1 MNSTDEL
8 LPQLKAFHTTLQN
21 SKPLESGDHLY
32 VPILQ
37 QNPAADP
44 ILQLSQRID
53 FAVSE
58 SVNLLTGFRGNGKS
72 TELLRLKHLLEN
84 QGHIVILTNMQQYV
98 LMTKPLELADFLLSL
113 IAALADRAKQD
124 FHIESIKD
132 SQLSRFW
139 HFLTETQVE
148 IEQIEIESDLDMVT
162 AKVGMRLQRDA
173 NFKRKV
179 QEKLRGNLDGLVQN
193 AHAYIL
199 DLVKTLRKNDTNKKI
214 VLLVDSLE
222 QIRGVGDDAQS
233 VYDSIVELFSGQ
245 AANLALPGLHVVYT
259 VPPFLIPRAPNI
271 ARNLGGN
278 PICIWPNIHVR
289 KKDGTEDPAGLDI
302 MQEIIQRRYPE
313 WQKFYTQDQLFR
325 LAKESGGDIRDF
337 FRLMREGLLGL
348 STARTASQGEKP
360 DHVSDDTLNRAIVQ
374 LTNEFQP
381 IPDQDKKYL
390 QKIHGSKQHALDGMD
405 DLPTLTRFLDANM
418 IMNYLNGE
426 PWYDV
431 HPVLIKLL
439 RSSDYAP

>member
-8 LPQLKAFHTTLQN
+8 LPQLKTFHNALQN
-21 SKPLESGDHLY
+21 NLPPPFGGPLY

-37 QNPAADP
+37 QSPTADP

-72 TELLRLKHLLEN
+72 TELRRLKYLLEN
-84 QGHIVILTNMQQYV
+84 QGHIVILTDMKQYV

-124 FHIESIKD
+124 FHIESLKD
-132 SQLSRFW
+132 SPLSRFL
-139 HFLTETQVE
+139 HFLTETEVELEQVE
-148 IEQIEIESDLDMVT
+148 VESDLGFAT

-199 DLVKTLRKNDTNKKI
+199 DLVKTLRGNDTDKKI

-222 QIRGVGDDAQS
+222 QIRGVGGDAQS

-245 AANLALPGLHVVYT
+245 AENLALPSLHVVYT
-259 VPPFLIPRAPNI
+259 VPPFLIPLAPNI

-289 KKDGTEDPAGLDI
+289 KKDGADDTAGLGI
-302 MQEIIQRRYPE
+302 MQEIIQRRYPD
-313 WQKFYTQDQLFR
+313 WQKFYTPEQLFR

-348 STARTASQGEKP
+348 STARTASQQTKP
-360 DHVSDDTLNRAIVQ
+360 DSVNDDMLNRAIVQ

-381 IPDQDKKYL
+381 IPEQDKKYL
-390 QKIHGSKQHALDGMD
+390 QKIHDSKQHSLDDMD

-439 RSSDYAP
+439 RSSDDAP

>member
-1 MNSTDEL
+1 MNQIDTL
-8 LPQLKAFHTTLQN
+8 LPQIRAFHNTLQN
-21 SKPLESGDHLY
+21 SLPLEPHDPLY

-44 ILQLSQRID
+44 ILLLFQRID

-72 TELLRLKHLLEN
+72 TELRRLKHLLEQ
-84 QGHIVILTNMQQYV
+84 QGHIVILTNMQEYV
-98 LMTKPLELADFLLSL
+98 LMTKSLELGDFLLSL
-113 IAALADRAKQD
+113 IAALTDRAVTD
-124 FHIESIKD
+124 HGIKTIAD
-132 SQLSRFW
+132 SPLARFW
-139 HFLTETQVE
+139 TFLTETE
-148 IEQIEIESDLDMVT
+148 IELETIEAGGDIGVAT
-162 AKVGMRLQRDA
+162 VKIGARLQRDA
-173 NFKRKV
+173 GFKKQV
-179 QEKLRGNLDGLVQN
+179 QEKLRGKLDGLVQK
-193 AHAYIL
+193 AHLYIREL
-199 DLVKTLRKNDTNKKI
+199 ITALKMNNTDRKI

-289 KKDGTEDPAGLDI
+289 DKEGADDPEGMKI
-302 MQEIIQRRYPE
+302 MQEIITRRYPD
-313 WQKFYTQDQLFR
+313 WKIFYAETQLIK
-325 LAKESGGDIRDF
+325 LASASGGDIRDF

-348 STARTASQGEKP
+348 STARMANQQSKP
-360 DHVSDDTLNRAIVQ
+360 ETVQEEMLDRAIMQ
-374 LTNEFQP
+374 LINEFQP
-381 IPDQDKKYL
+381 IPEQDKKQL
-390 QKIHGSKQHALDGMD
+390 QRIHQSKQHALDDMD

-418 IMNYLNGE
+418 IMNYVNGE

-431 HPVLIKLL
+431 HPVLIKLI
-439 RSSDYAP
+439 RNA

>member
-1 MNSTDEL
+1 MHSTDEL
-8 LPQLKAFHTTLQN
+8 LPQLKTFHNALQN
-21 SKPLESGDHLY
+21 SMPLPFESPLY

-132 SQLSRFW
+132 SPLSRFW

-148 IEQIEIESDLDMVT
+148 LEQIEIESDLDMVT

-173 NFKRKV
+173 NFKRQV
-179 QEKLRGNLDGLVQN
+179 QDKLRGNLDGLVHN

-199 DLVKTLRKNDTNKKI
+199 DLVKTLRKNNADKKI

-245 AANLALPGLHVVYT
+245 AANLALPSLHVVYT

-289 KKDGTEDPAGLDI
+289 NKDGTEDSAGLGI
-302 MQEIIQRRYPE
+302 MQEIIQRRYSE
-313 WQKFYTQDQLFR
+313 WHKFLYAGTIIPACKRIGGRYPGFLPVDARGFIGVEYRAYCKPGRKTRQR
-325 LAKESGGDIRDF
+325 KRRHAESC
-337 FRLMREGLLGL
+337 
-348 STARTASQGEKP
+348 
-360 DHVSDDTLNRAIVQ
+360 NRATYQ
-374 LTNEFQP
+374 
-381 IPDQDKKYL
+381 
-390 QKIHGSKQHALDGMD
+390 
-405 DLPTLTRFLDANM
+405 
-418 IMNYLNGE
+418 
-426 PWYDV
+426 
-431 HPVLIKLL
+431 
-439 RSSDYAP
+439 

>member
-1 MNSTDEL
+1 MNKPDEL
-8 LPQLKAFHTTLQN
+8 LPQLKAFHSTLQN
-21 SKPLESGDHLY
+21 SLPLEFDSPLY

-37 QNPAADP
+37 KTPAADS

-53 FAVSE
+53 FAESE

-72 TELLRLKHLLEN
+72 TELRRLKHLLEQ
-84 QGHIVILTNMQQYV
+84 QGHVVILTNMQQYV
-98 LMTKPLELADFLLSL
+98 LMTKPLELGDFLLSL
-113 IAALADRAKQD
+113 IAALADRAVSDHDIQ
-124 FHIESIKD
+124 ILKD
-132 SQLSRFW
+132 SPLARLWS
-139 HFLTETQVE
+139 FLTETE
-148 IEQIEIESDLDMVT
+148 IEIEKAEVGGNLGVAT
-162 AKVGMRLQRDA
+162 AKIGARLQRDA
-173 NFKRKV
+173 NFKKQV
-179 QEKLRGNLDGLVQN
+179 QEKLRGNLDGLVQK
-193 AHAYIL
+193 AHLYIR
-199 DLVKTLRKNDTNKKI
+199 DLVKALKKGNADKKI

-289 KKDGTEDPAGLDI
+289 NKDGGEDQAGLEI
-302 MQEIIQRRYPE
+302 MREIIQRRYPKWSE
-313 WQKFYTQDQLFR
+313 FYTQPQLFR
-325 LAKESGGDIRDF
+325 LANISGGDIRDF

-348 STARTASQGEKP
+348 SAARSVNQQPKP
-360 DHVSDDTLNRAIVQ
+360 QSVTDDMLNRAIVQ
-374 LTNEFQP
+374 LINEFQP
-381 IPDQDKKYL
+381 IPDKDKKQL
-390 QKIHGSKQHALDGMD
+390 EKIHQSKQHALDGMD

-418 IMNYLNGE
+418 IMNYVNGE

-431 HPVLIKLL
+431 HPVLVKLL
-439 RSSDYAP
+439 SQ

>member
-1 MNSTDEL
+1 MNPIDEL
-8 LPQLKAFHTTLQN
+8 LPKLKAFHNALQN
-21 SKPLESGDHLY
+21 SKPLESGDPLY

-113 IAALADRAKQD
+113 IAALANRTKSE
-124 FHIESIKD
+124 FGIESIKD
-132 SQLSRFW
+132 SPLSRFW
-139 HFLTETQVE
+139 DFLTETQVE
-148 IEQIEIESDLDMVT
+148 LEQVEFGSNLDIVT

-173 NFKRKV
+173 NFKRQV

-193 AHAYIL
+193 AQAYIL
-199 DLVKTLRKNDTNKKI
+199 DLVKRLQQGDANKKI

-222 QIRGVGDDAQS
+222 QIRGVGDDARS
-233 VYDSIVELFSGQ
+233 VYDSIVELFFGQ
-245 AANLALPGLHVVYT
+245 AANLALPGLHVVYP

-289 KKDGTEDPAGLDI
+289 KKDGTEDPAGLAI
-302 MQEIIQRRYPE
+302 MQEIIERRYPD
-313 WQKFYTQDQLFR
+313 WRQFYTQTQLFR
-325 LAKESGGDIRDF
+325 LAKESGGDIRDY

-348 STARTASQGEKP
+348 SAARTVHQDAKP
-360 DHVSDDTLNRAIVQ
+360 AAVSDDMLNRAIMQ
-374 LTNEFQP
+374 LINEFQP
-381 IPDQDKKYL
+381 IPEQDKKYL
-390 QKIHGSKQHALDGMD
+390 EKIHHSKHHALDGMD

-439 RSSDYAP
+439 RSSDDAP

>member
-8 LPQLKAFHTTLQN
+8 LPQLKAFHNTLQN
-21 SKPLESGDHLY
+21 SKPLESGNPLY

-98 LMTKPLELADFLLSL
+98 LMTKPLELGDFLLSL
-113 IAALADRAKQD
+113 IAALADRAVSE
-124 FHIESIKD
+124 HGIGILKD
-132 SQLSRFW
+132 SPLARLWS
-139 HFLTETQVE
+139 FLNETE
-148 IEQIEIESDLDMVT
+148 IEVEKLEIGGDLGAVT
-162 AKVGMRLQRDA
+162 AKIGARLQRDA
-173 NFKRKV
+173 NFKKQV
-179 QEKLRGNLDGLVQN
+179 QEKLRGNLDGLVQK
-193 AHAYIL
+193 AHLYIQ
-199 DLVKTLRKNDTNKKI
+199 DLVSALRKGDTDKKI

-289 KKDGTEDPAGLDI
+289 KKDGTEDPAGLGI
-302 MQEIIQRRYPE
+302 MQDIIQRRYSE
-313 WQKFYTQDQLFR
+313 WHKFYTEAQLFR

-348 STARTASQGEKP
+348 STARTASQSAKP
-360 DHVSDDTLNRAIVQ
+360 DRVSDDMLNRAIVQ

-381 IPDQDKKYL
+381 IPEQDKKYL
-390 QKIHGSKQHALDGMD
+390 QKIHGSKQHALDDMD

-439 RSSDYAP
+439 RSSDDAP